1 MFDAKTLDAWLMHI
15 EVLHS
20 KPIDLGLDRMKTM
33 VERMGLD
40 FSSRTV
46 ITVGGTNG
54 KGSTCAMLESIYRA
68 AGYTTGMHTSPHLIR
83 LNERCVV
90 NGREVD
96 DERLMDAFRAVE
108 KARGDMT
115 LSYFEYTALAILRIF
130 REDELDVVI
139 LEIGLGGRLD
149 AINTIDSNAA
159 VISTIGI
166 DHVAFLG
173 NTREAIGLEKAHIYR
188 PGCPAVCADAD
199 VPATVRNHVE
209 QIGAKRL
216 FAGEDWTV
224 TVKENGTFTFA
235 QGATL
240 FEDLPEPALAGVN
253 QYRNAGGVL
262 SVIASLM
269 DRVPVTLDDI
279 RTGLRQ
285 VRLTARFEL
294 ITTDPVPTV
303 IDVGH
308 NPQAAEV
315 LLTNVVRSRRPGEH
329 TIAVCGMLADKD
341 MAGVTHILADAFDE
355 WHVASLTGPR
365 AATAAQLHEAM
376 LTAGVEPGRIHE
388 HADVAQALA
397 AARES
402 AVKIAGGAESGAE
415 QAVRIVVFGSFVT
428 VTAAP
433 AGDEEPTGK
442 KRLRMPAFGFMKRKA
457 APLSDEVED
466 DVPDEEILVQRQRTR
481 YRLVGAAALMLG
493 VIVVSPL
500 LLDREQ
506 DVKPP
511 VSTEIPAV
519 PETARTTLNALPG
532 SSGDVDVTANGAAA
546 EQSTSRANLANE
558 ARQPVKTEPAPKA
571 EAAKPAPAPAA
582 RPEPKK
588 AEEKPA
594 KKSSATDGKGFYVQV
609 LATSSE
615 RNAEKLVRE
624 LSAKGYPAYKVSVSQ
639 KAGTLWRVRVGNY
652 ATRDEARGVQGTL
665 VLDGHTG
672 QLIVGNNP

>member
-1 MFDAKTLDAWLMHI
+1 MQFSNPFKK
-15 EVLHS
+15 E
-20 KPIDLGLDRMKTM
+20 KPA
-33 VERMGLD
+33 E
-40 FSSRTV
+40 
-46 ITVGGTNG
+46 
-54 KGSTCAMLESIYRA
+54 
-68 AGYTTGMHTSPHLIR
+68 
-83 LNERCVV
+83 
-90 NGREVD
+90 
-96 DERLMDAFRAVE
+96 
-108 KARGDMT
+108 
-115 LSYFEYTALAILRIF
+115 
-130 REDELDVVI
+130 
-139 LEIGLGGRLD
+139 
-149 AINTIDSNAA
+149 
-159 VISTIGI
+159 
-166 DHVAFLG
+166 
-173 NTREAIGLEKAHIYR
+173 
-188 PGCPAVCADAD
+188 
-199 VPATVRNHVE
+199 
-209 QIGAKRL
+209 
-216 FAGEDWTV
+216 
-224 TVKENGTFTFA
+224 
-235 QGATL
+235 
-240 FEDLPEPALAGVN
+240 
-253 QYRNAGGVL
+253 
-262 SVIASLM
+262 
-269 DRVPVTLDDI
+269 
-279 RTGLRQ
+279 
-285 VRLTARFEL
+285 
-294 ITTDPVPTV
+294 
-303 IDVGH
+303 
-308 NPQAAEV
+308 QAAEAPRIEPQLGGEGGEPSPWDV
-315 LLTNVVRSRRPGEH
+315 REDPPAFNVVGEEKPLVEPERAAEPVPESVQ
-329 TIAVCGMLADKD
+329 TPVYSPAAPAASADPVAPAPESAPRGSLFVEPKAPQPAAKIEPRLA
-341 MAGVTHILADAFDE
+341 
-355 WHVASLTGPR
+355 PR
-365 AATAAQLHEAM
+365 AA
-376 LTAGVEPGRIHE
+376 
-388 HADVAQALA
+388 D
-397 AARES
+397 
-402 AVKIAGGAESGAE
+402 
-415 QAVRIVVFGSFVT
+415 
-428 VTAAP
+428 AAP
-433 AGDEEPTGK
+433 ETRLVIGEIGSAPSPEAPRRPAPEPE
-442 KRLRMPAFGFMKRKA
+442 AA

-481 YRLVGAAALMLG
+481 YRLMGAAALMLG

>member
-1 MFDAKTLDAWLMHI
+1 MQFPNPFKK
-15 EVLHS
+15 E
-20 KPIDLGLDRMKTM
+20 KPA
-33 VERMGLD
+33 E
-40 FSSRTV
+40 
-46 ITVGGTNG
+46 
-54 KGSTCAMLESIYRA
+54 
-68 AGYTTGMHTSPHLIR
+68 
-83 LNERCVV
+83 
-90 NGREVD
+90 
-96 DERLMDAFRAVE
+96 
-108 KARGDMT
+108 
-115 LSYFEYTALAILRIF
+115 
-130 REDELDVVI
+130 
-139 LEIGLGGRLD
+139 
-149 AINTIDSNAA
+149 
-159 VISTIGI
+159 
-166 DHVAFLG
+166 
-173 NTREAIGLEKAHIYR
+173 
-188 PGCPAVCADAD
+188 
-199 VPATVRNHVE
+199 
-209 QIGAKRL
+209 
-216 FAGEDWTV
+216 
-224 TVKENGTFTFA
+224 
-235 QGATL
+235 
-240 FEDLPEPALAGVN
+240 
-253 QYRNAGGVL
+253 
-262 SVIASLM
+262 
-269 DRVPVTLDDI
+269 
-279 RTGLRQ
+279 
-285 VRLTARFEL
+285 
-294 ITTDPVPTV
+294 
-303 IDVGH
+303 
-308 NPQAAEV
+308 QAAEAPRIEPQLGGEGGEPSPWDV
-315 LLTNVVRSRRPGEH
+315 REDPPAFNVVGEEKPLVEPERAAEPVPESVQ
-329 TIAVCGMLADKD
+329 TPVYSPAAPAASADPVAPAPESAPRGSLFVEPKAPQPAAKIEPRLA
-341 MAGVTHILADAFDE
+341 
-355 WHVASLTGPR
+355 PR
-365 AATAAQLHEAM
+365 AADAAPETRLVIGEIGSAPSPEAPRRP
-376 LTAGVEPGRIHE
+376 APEPE
-388 HADVAQALA
+388 A
-397 AARES
+397 
-402 AVKIAGGAESGAE
+402 
-415 QAVRIVVFGSFVT
+415 
-428 VTAAP
+428 AAP

-466 DVPDEEILVQRQRTR
+466 DLPDEEILVQRQRTR

>member
-1 MFDAKTLDAWLMHI
+1 MQFPNPFKK
-15 EVLHS
+15 E
-20 KPIDLGLDRMKTM
+20 KPA
-33 VERMGLD
+33 E
-40 FSSRTV
+40 
-46 ITVGGTNG
+46 
-54 KGSTCAMLESIYRA
+54 
-68 AGYTTGMHTSPHLIR
+68 
-83 LNERCVV
+83 
-90 NGREVD
+90 
-96 DERLMDAFRAVE
+96 
-108 KARGDMT
+108 
-115 LSYFEYTALAILRIF
+115 
-130 REDELDVVI
+130 
-139 LEIGLGGRLD
+139 
-149 AINTIDSNAA
+149 
-159 VISTIGI
+159 
-166 DHVAFLG
+166 
-173 NTREAIGLEKAHIYR
+173 
-188 PGCPAVCADAD
+188 
-199 VPATVRNHVE
+199 
-209 QIGAKRL
+209 
-216 FAGEDWTV
+216 
-224 TVKENGTFTFA
+224 
-235 QGATL
+235 
-240 FEDLPEPALAGVN
+240 
-253 QYRNAGGVL
+253 
-262 SVIASLM
+262 
-269 DRVPVTLDDI
+269 
-279 RTGLRQ
+279 
-285 VRLTARFEL
+285 
-294 ITTDPVPTV
+294 
-303 IDVGH
+303 
-308 NPQAAEV
+308 QAAEAPRIEPQLGGDGGEPSPWDV
-315 LLTNVVRSRRPGEH
+315 REDPPAFNVVGEEKPLVEPERAAEPVPESVQ
-329 TIAVCGMLADKD
+329 TPVYSPAAPAASADPVAPAPESAPRGSLFVEPKAPQPAAKIEPRLA
-341 MAGVTHILADAFDE
+341 
-355 WHVASLTGPR
+355 PR
-365 AATAAQLHEAM
+365 AADAAPETRLVIGEIGSAPSPEAPRRP
-376 LTAGVEPGRIHE
+376 APEPE
-388 HADVAQALA
+388 A
-397 AARES
+397 
-402 AVKIAGGAESGAE
+402 
-415 QAVRIVVFGSFVT
+415 
-428 VTAAP
+428 AAP

-571 EAAKPAPAPAA
+571 EAAKSAPAPAA

>member
-1 MFDAKTLDAWLMHI
+1 MQFPNPFKK
-15 EVLHS
+15 E
-20 KPIDLGLDRMKTM
+20 KPA
-33 VERMGLD
+33 E
-40 FSSRTV
+40 
-46 ITVGGTNG
+46 
-54 KGSTCAMLESIYRA
+54 
-68 AGYTTGMHTSPHLIR
+68 
-83 LNERCVV
+83 
-90 NGREVD
+90 
-96 DERLMDAFRAVE
+96 
-108 KARGDMT
+108 
-115 LSYFEYTALAILRIF
+115 
-130 REDELDVVI
+130 
-139 LEIGLGGRLD
+139 
-149 AINTIDSNAA
+149 
-159 VISTIGI
+159 
-166 DHVAFLG
+166 
-173 NTREAIGLEKAHIYR
+173 
-188 PGCPAVCADAD
+188 
-199 VPATVRNHVE
+199 
-209 QIGAKRL
+209 
-216 FAGEDWTV
+216 
-224 TVKENGTFTFA
+224 
-235 QGATL
+235 
-240 FEDLPEPALAGVN
+240 
-253 QYRNAGGVL
+253 
-262 SVIASLM
+262 
-269 DRVPVTLDDI
+269 
-279 RTGLRQ
+279 
-285 VRLTARFEL
+285 
-294 ITTDPVPTV
+294 
-303 IDVGH
+303 
-308 NPQAAEV
+308 QAAEAPRIEPQLGGEGGEPSPWDV
-315 LLTNVVRSRRPGEH
+315 REDPPAFNVVGEEKPLVEPERAAEPVPESVQ
-329 TIAVCGMLADKD
+329 TPVYSPAAPAASADPVAPAPESAPRGSLFVEPKAPQPAAKIEPRLA
-341 MAGVTHILADAFDE
+341 
-355 WHVASLTGPR
+355 PR
-365 AATAAQLHEAM
+365 AADAAPETRLVIGEIGSAPSPEAPRRP
-376 LTAGVEPGRIHE
+376 APEPE
-388 HADVAQALA
+388 A
-397 AARES
+397 AAPS
-402 AVKIAGGAESGAE
+402 
-415 QAVRIVVFGSFVT
+415 
-428 VTAAP
+428 
-433 AGDEEPTGK
+433 GDEEPTGK

>member
-1 MFDAKTLDAWLMHI
+1 MQFPNPFKK
-15 EVLHS
+15 E
-20 KPIDLGLDRMKTM
+20 KPA
-33 VERMGLD
+33 E
-40 FSSRTV
+40 
-46 ITVGGTNG
+46 
-54 KGSTCAMLESIYRA
+54 
-68 AGYTTGMHTSPHLIR
+68 
-83 LNERCVV
+83 
-90 NGREVD
+90 
-96 DERLMDAFRAVE
+96 
-108 KARGDMT
+108 
-115 LSYFEYTALAILRIF
+115 
-130 REDELDVVI
+130 
-139 LEIGLGGRLD
+139 
-149 AINTIDSNAA
+149 
-159 VISTIGI
+159 
-166 DHVAFLG
+166 
-173 NTREAIGLEKAHIYR
+173 
-188 PGCPAVCADAD
+188 
-199 VPATVRNHVE
+199 
-209 QIGAKRL
+209 
-216 FAGEDWTV
+216 
-224 TVKENGTFTFA
+224 
-235 QGATL
+235 
-240 FEDLPEPALAGVN
+240 
-253 QYRNAGGVL
+253 
-262 SVIASLM
+262 
-269 DRVPVTLDDI
+269 
-279 RTGLRQ
+279 
-285 VRLTARFEL
+285 
-294 ITTDPVPTV
+294 
-303 IDVGH
+303 
-308 NPQAAEV
+308 QAAEAPRIEPQLGGEGGEPSPWDV
-315 LLTNVVRSRRPGEH
+315 REDPPAFNVVGEEKPLVEPERAAEPVPESVQ
-329 TIAVCGMLADKD
+329 TPVYSPAAPAASADPVAPAPESAPRGSLFVEPKAPQPAAKIEPRLA
-341 MAGVTHILADAFDE
+341 
-355 WHVASLTGPR
+355 PR
-365 AATAAQLHEAM
+365 AADAAPETRLVIGEIGSAPSPEAPRRP
-376 LTAGVEPGRIHE
+376 APEPE
-388 HADVAQALA
+388 A
-397 AARES
+397 
-402 AVKIAGGAESGAE
+402 
-415 QAVRIVVFGSFVT
+415 
-428 VTAAP
+428 AAP

-442 KRLRMPAFGFMKRKA
+442 TRLRMPAFGFMKRKA

-571 EAAKPAPAPAA
+571 EAAQPAPAPAA

-594 KKSSATDGKGFYVQV
+594 KKSFATDGKGFYVQV

>member
-1 MFDAKTLDAWLMHI
+1 MQFPNPFKK
-15 EVLHS
+15 E
-20 KPIDLGLDRMKTM
+20 KPA
-33 VERMGLD
+33 E
-40 FSSRTV
+40 
-46 ITVGGTNG
+46 
-54 KGSTCAMLESIYRA
+54 
-68 AGYTTGMHTSPHLIR
+68 
-83 LNERCVV
+83 
-90 NGREVD
+90 
-96 DERLMDAFRAVE
+96 
-108 KARGDMT
+108 
-115 LSYFEYTALAILRIF
+115 
-130 REDELDVVI
+130 
-139 LEIGLGGRLD
+139 
-149 AINTIDSNAA
+149 
-159 VISTIGI
+159 
-166 DHVAFLG
+166 
-173 NTREAIGLEKAHIYR
+173 
-188 PGCPAVCADAD
+188 
-199 VPATVRNHVE
+199 
-209 QIGAKRL
+209 
-216 FAGEDWTV
+216 
-224 TVKENGTFTFA
+224 
-235 QGATL
+235 
-240 FEDLPEPALAGVN
+240 
-253 QYRNAGGVL
+253 
-262 SVIASLM
+262 
-269 DRVPVTLDDI
+269 
-279 RTGLRQ
+279 
-285 VRLTARFEL
+285 
-294 ITTDPVPTV
+294 
-303 IDVGH
+303 
-308 NPQAAEV
+308 QAAEAPRIEPQLGGEGGEPSPWDV
-315 LLTNVVRSRRPGEH
+315 REDPPAFNVVGEEKPLVEPERAAEPVPESVQ
-329 TIAVCGMLADKD
+329 TPVYSPAAPAASADPVAPAPESAPRGSLFVEPKAPQPAAKIEPRLA
-341 MAGVTHILADAFDE
+341 
-355 WHVASLTGPR
+355 PR
-365 AATAAQLHEAM
+365 AADAAPETRLVIGEIGSAPSPEAPRRP
-376 LTAGVEPGRIHE
+376 APEPE
-388 HADVAQALA
+388 A
-397 AARES
+397 
-402 AVKIAGGAESGAE
+402 
-415 QAVRIVVFGSFVT
+415 
-428 VTAAP
+428 AAP

-571 EAAKPAPAPAA
+571 EAAKPAPAPAV

>member
-1 MFDAKTLDAWLMHI
+1 MQFPNPFKK
-15 EVLHS
+15 E
-20 KPIDLGLDRMKTM
+20 KPA
-33 VERMGLD
+33 E
-40 FSSRTV
+40 
-46 ITVGGTNG
+46 
-54 KGSTCAMLESIYRA
+54 
-68 AGYTTGMHTSPHLIR
+68 
-83 LNERCVV
+83 
-90 NGREVD
+90 
-96 DERLMDAFRAVE
+96 
-108 KARGDMT
+108 
-115 LSYFEYTALAILRIF
+115 
-130 REDELDVVI
+130 
-139 LEIGLGGRLD
+139 
-149 AINTIDSNAA
+149 
-159 VISTIGI
+159 
-166 DHVAFLG
+166 
-173 NTREAIGLEKAHIYR
+173 
-188 PGCPAVCADAD
+188 
-199 VPATVRNHVE
+199 
-209 QIGAKRL
+209 
-216 FAGEDWTV
+216 
-224 TVKENGTFTFA
+224 
-235 QGATL
+235 
-240 FEDLPEPALAGVN
+240 
-253 QYRNAGGVL
+253 
-262 SVIASLM
+262 
-269 DRVPVTLDDI
+269 
-279 RTGLRQ
+279 
-285 VRLTARFEL
+285 
-294 ITTDPVPTV
+294 
-303 IDVGH
+303 
-308 NPQAAEV
+308 QAAEAPRIEPQLGGEGGEPSPWDV
-315 LLTNVVRSRRPGEH
+315 REDPPAFNVVGEEKPLVEPERVAEPVPESVQ
-329 TIAVCGMLADKD
+329 TPVYSPAAPAASADPVAPAPESAPRGSLFVEPKAPQPAAKIEPRLA
-341 MAGVTHILADAFDE
+341 
-355 WHVASLTGPR
+355 PR
-365 AATAAQLHEAM
+365 AADAAPETRLVIGEIGSAPSPEAPRRP
-376 LTAGVEPGRIHE
+376 APEPE
-388 HADVAQALA
+388 A
-397 AARES
+397 
-402 AVKIAGGAESGAE
+402 
-415 QAVRIVVFGSFVT
+415 
-428 VTAAP
+428 AAP

-532 SSGDVDVTANGAAA
+532 SSGDVDVTDNGAAA

-582 RPEPKK
+582 RLEPKK

-594 KKSSATDGKGFYVQV
+594 KKSFATDGKGFYVQV

>member
-1 MFDAKTLDAWLMHI
+1 MQFPNPFKK
-15 EVLHS
+15 E
-20 KPIDLGLDRMKTM
+20 KPA
-33 VERMGLD
+33 E
-40 FSSRTV
+40 
-46 ITVGGTNG
+46 
-54 KGSTCAMLESIYRA
+54 
-68 AGYTTGMHTSPHLIR
+68 
-83 LNERCVV
+83 
-90 NGREVD
+90 
-96 DERLMDAFRAVE
+96 
-108 KARGDMT
+108 
-115 LSYFEYTALAILRIF
+115 
-130 REDELDVVI
+130 
-139 LEIGLGGRLD
+139 
-149 AINTIDSNAA
+149 
-159 VISTIGI
+159 
-166 DHVAFLG
+166 
-173 NTREAIGLEKAHIYR
+173 
-188 PGCPAVCADAD
+188 
-199 VPATVRNHVE
+199 
-209 QIGAKRL
+209 
-216 FAGEDWTV
+216 
-224 TVKENGTFTFA
+224 
-235 QGATL
+235 
-240 FEDLPEPALAGVN
+240 
-253 QYRNAGGVL
+253 
-262 SVIASLM
+262 
-269 DRVPVTLDDI
+269 
-279 RTGLRQ
+279 
-285 VRLTARFEL
+285 
-294 ITTDPVPTV
+294 
-303 IDVGH
+303 
-308 NPQAAEV
+308 QAAEAPRIEPQLGGEGGEPSPWDV
-315 LLTNVVRSRRPGEH
+315 REDPPAFNVVGEEKPLVEPECAAEPIPESVQ
-329 TIAVCGMLADKD
+329 TPVYSPAAPAASADPVAPAPESAPRGSLFVEPKAPQPAAKIEPRLA
-341 MAGVTHILADAFDE
+341 
-355 WHVASLTGPR
+355 PR
-365 AATAAQLHEAM
+365 AADAAPETRLVIGEIGSAPSPEAPRRP
-376 LTAGVEPGRIHE
+376 APEPE
-388 HADVAQALA
+388 A
-397 AARES
+397 
-402 AVKIAGGAESGAE
+402 
-415 QAVRIVVFGSFVT
+415 
-428 VTAAP
+428 AAP

>member
-1 MFDAKTLDAWLMHI
+1 MQFPNPFKK
-15 EVLHS
+15 E
-20 KPIDLGLDRMKTM
+20 KPA
-33 VERMGLD
+33 E
-40 FSSRTV
+40 
-46 ITVGGTNG
+46 
-54 KGSTCAMLESIYRA
+54 
-68 AGYTTGMHTSPHLIR
+68 
-83 LNERCVV
+83 
-90 NGREVD
+90 
-96 DERLMDAFRAVE
+96 
-108 KARGDMT
+108 
-115 LSYFEYTALAILRIF
+115 
-130 REDELDVVI
+130 
-139 LEIGLGGRLD
+139 
-149 AINTIDSNAA
+149 
-159 VISTIGI
+159 
-166 DHVAFLG
+166 
-173 NTREAIGLEKAHIYR
+173 
-188 PGCPAVCADAD
+188 
-199 VPATVRNHVE
+199 
-209 QIGAKRL
+209 
-216 FAGEDWTV
+216 
-224 TVKENGTFTFA
+224 
-235 QGATL
+235 
-240 FEDLPEPALAGVN
+240 
-253 QYRNAGGVL
+253 
-262 SVIASLM
+262 
-269 DRVPVTLDDI
+269 
-279 RTGLRQ
+279 
-285 VRLTARFEL
+285 
-294 ITTDPVPTV
+294 
-303 IDVGH
+303 
-308 NPQAAEV
+308 QAAEAPRIEPQLGGEGGEPSPWDV
-315 LLTNVVRSRRPGEH
+315 REDPPAFNVVGEEKPLVEPERAAEPVPESVQ
-329 TIAVCGMLADKD
+329 TPVYSPAAPAASADPVAPAPESAPRGSLFVEPKVPQPAAKIEPRLA
-341 MAGVTHILADAFDE
+341 
-355 WHVASLTGPR
+355 PR
-365 AATAAQLHEAM
+365 AADAAPETRLVIGEIGSAPSPEAPRRP
-376 LTAGVEPGRIHE
+376 APEPE
-388 HADVAQALA
+388 A
-397 AARES
+397 
-402 AVKIAGGAESGAE
+402 
-415 QAVRIVVFGSFVT
+415 
-428 VTAAP
+428 AAP
-433 AGDEEPTGK
+433 AEDEEPTGK

-558 ARQPVKTEPAPKA
+558 ARQPVKTETEPAPKA

-582 RPEPKK
+582 RSEPKK

>member
-1 MFDAKTLDAWLMHI
+1 MQFPNPFKKD
-15 EVLHS
+15 
-20 KPIDLGLDRMKTM
+20 KPS
-33 VERMGLD
+33 E
-40 FSSRTV
+40 
-46 ITVGGTNG
+46 
-54 KGSTCAMLESIYRA
+54 
-68 AGYTTGMHTSPHLIR
+68 
-83 LNERCVV
+83 
-90 NGREVD
+90 
-96 DERLMDAFRAVE
+96 
-108 KARGDMT
+108 
-115 LSYFEYTALAILRIF
+115 
-130 REDELDVVI
+130 
-139 LEIGLGGRLD
+139 
-149 AINTIDSNAA
+149 
-159 VISTIGI
+159 
-166 DHVAFLG
+166 
-173 NTREAIGLEKAHIYR
+173 
-188 PGCPAVCADAD
+188 
-199 VPATVRNHVE
+199 
-209 QIGAKRL
+209 
-216 FAGEDWTV
+216 
-224 TVKENGTFTFA
+224 
-235 QGATL
+235 
-240 FEDLPEPALAGVN
+240 
-253 QYRNAGGVL
+253 
-262 SVIASLM
+262 
-269 DRVPVTLDDI
+269 
-279 RTGLRQ
+279 
-285 VRLTARFEL
+285 
-294 ITTDPVPTV
+294 
-303 IDVGH
+303 
-308 NPQAAEV
+308 QAAEAPRIEPQLGGEGGEHSPWDV
-315 LLTNVVRSRRPGEH
+315 REDTPAFNVVGEEKPLVEPERAAEPVPESVQ
-329 TIAVCGMLADKD
+329 TPVYSPAASADPVAPAPESAPRGSLFVEPKAPQPAAKIEPRLA
-341 MAGVTHILADAFDE
+341 
-355 WHVASLTGPR
+355 PR
-365 AATAAQLHEAM
+365 AADAAPETRLVIGEIGSAPSPEAPRRP
-376 LTAGVEPGRIHE
+376 APEPE
-388 HADVAQALA
+388 A
-397 AARES
+397 
-402 AVKIAGGAESGAE
+402 
-415 QAVRIVVFGSFVT
+415 
-428 VTAAP
+428 AAP

-571 EAAKPAPAPAA
+571 EAAKSAPAPAA

>member
-1 MFDAKTLDAWLMHI
+1 MQFPNPFKK
-15 EVLHS
+15 E
-20 KPIDLGLDRMKTM
+20 KPA
-33 VERMGLD
+33 E
-40 FSSRTV
+40 
-46 ITVGGTNG
+46 
-54 KGSTCAMLESIYRA
+54 
-68 AGYTTGMHTSPHLIR
+68 
-83 LNERCVV
+83 
-90 NGREVD
+90 
-96 DERLMDAFRAVE
+96 
-108 KARGDMT
+108 
-115 LSYFEYTALAILRIF
+115 
-130 REDELDVVI
+130 
-139 LEIGLGGRLD
+139 
-149 AINTIDSNAA
+149 
-159 VISTIGI
+159 
-166 DHVAFLG
+166 
-173 NTREAIGLEKAHIYR
+173 
-188 PGCPAVCADAD
+188 
-199 VPATVRNHVE
+199 
-209 QIGAKRL
+209 
-216 FAGEDWTV
+216 
-224 TVKENGTFTFA
+224 
-235 QGATL
+235 
-240 FEDLPEPALAGVN
+240 
-253 QYRNAGGVL
+253 
-262 SVIASLM
+262 
-269 DRVPVTLDDI
+269 
-279 RTGLRQ
+279 
-285 VRLTARFEL
+285 
-294 ITTDPVPTV
+294 
-303 IDVGH
+303 
-308 NPQAAEV
+308 QAAEAPRIEPQLGGEGGEPSPWDV
-315 LLTNVVRSRRPGEH
+315 REDPPAFNVVGEEKPLVEPERAAEPVPESVQ
-329 TIAVCGMLADKD
+329 TPVYSPAAPAASADPVAPASESAPRGSLFVEPKAPQPAAKIEPRLA
-341 MAGVTHILADAFDE
+341 
-355 WHVASLTGPR
+355 PR
-365 AATAAQLHEAM
+365 AADAAPETRLVIGEIGSAPEAPRRP
-376 LTAGVEPGRIHE
+376 APEPE
-388 HADVAQALA
+388 A
-397 AARES
+397 
-402 AVKIAGGAESGAE
+402 
-415 QAVRIVVFGSFVT
+415 
-428 VTAAP
+428 AAP

-558 ARQPVKTEPAPKA
+558 ARQPVKTETEPAPKA

-582 RPEPKK
+582 RSEPKK

>member
-1 MFDAKTLDAWLMHI
+1 MQFPNPFKK
-15 EVLHS
+15 E
-20 KPIDLGLDRMKTM
+20 KPA
-33 VERMGLD
+33 E
-40 FSSRTV
+40 
-46 ITVGGTNG
+46 
-54 KGSTCAMLESIYRA
+54 
-68 AGYTTGMHTSPHLIR
+68 
-83 LNERCVV
+83 
-90 NGREVD
+90 
-96 DERLMDAFRAVE
+96 
-108 KARGDMT
+108 
-115 LSYFEYTALAILRIF
+115 
-130 REDELDVVI
+130 
-139 LEIGLGGRLD
+139 
-149 AINTIDSNAA
+149 
-159 VISTIGI
+159 
-166 DHVAFLG
+166 
-173 NTREAIGLEKAHIYR
+173 
-188 PGCPAVCADAD
+188 
-199 VPATVRNHVE
+199 
-209 QIGAKRL
+209 
-216 FAGEDWTV
+216 
-224 TVKENGTFTFA
+224 
-235 QGATL
+235 
-240 FEDLPEPALAGVN
+240 
-253 QYRNAGGVL
+253 
-262 SVIASLM
+262 
-269 DRVPVTLDDI
+269 
-279 RTGLRQ
+279 
-285 VRLTARFEL
+285 
-294 ITTDPVPTV
+294 
-303 IDVGH
+303 
-308 NPQAAEV
+308 QAAEAPRIEPQLGGEGGEPSPWDV
-315 LLTNVVRSRRPGEH
+315 REDPPAFNVVGEEKPLVEPERAAEPVPESVQ
-329 TIAVCGMLADKD
+329 TPVYSPAAPAASADPVAPAPESAPRGSLFVEPKAPQPAAKIEPRLA
-341 MAGVTHILADAFDE
+341 
-355 WHVASLTGPR
+355 PR
-365 AATAAQLHEAM
+365 AADAAPETRLVIGEIGSAPPPEAPRRP
-376 LTAGVEPGRIHE
+376 APEPE
-388 HADVAQALA
+388 A
-397 AARES
+397 
-402 AVKIAGGAESGAE
+402 
-415 QAVRIVVFGSFVT
+415 
-428 VTAAP
+428 AAP

-466 DVPDEEILVQRQRTR
+466 DVPDEEIFVQRQRTR

>member
-1 MFDAKTLDAWLMHI
+1 MQFPNPFKK
-15 EVLHS
+15 E
-20 KPIDLGLDRMKTM
+20 KPA
-33 VERMGLD
+33 E
-40 FSSRTV
+40 
-46 ITVGGTNG
+46 
-54 KGSTCAMLESIYRA
+54 
-68 AGYTTGMHTSPHLIR
+68 
-83 LNERCVV
+83 
-90 NGREVD
+90 
-96 DERLMDAFRAVE
+96 
-108 KARGDMT
+108 
-115 LSYFEYTALAILRIF
+115 
-130 REDELDVVI
+130 
-139 LEIGLGGRLD
+139 
-149 AINTIDSNAA
+149 
-159 VISTIGI
+159 
-166 DHVAFLG
+166 
-173 NTREAIGLEKAHIYR
+173 
-188 PGCPAVCADAD
+188 
-199 VPATVRNHVE
+199 
-209 QIGAKRL
+209 
-216 FAGEDWTV
+216 
-224 TVKENGTFTFA
+224 
-235 QGATL
+235 
-240 FEDLPEPALAGVN
+240 
-253 QYRNAGGVL
+253 
-262 SVIASLM
+262 
-269 DRVPVTLDDI
+269 
-279 RTGLRQ
+279 
-285 VRLTARFEL
+285 
-294 ITTDPVPTV
+294 
-303 IDVGH
+303 
-308 NPQAAEV
+308 QAAEAPRIEPQLGGEGGEPSPWDV
-315 LLTNVVRSRRPGEH
+315 REDPPAFNVVGEEKPLVEPERAAEPVPESVQ
-329 TIAVCGMLADKD
+329 TPVYSPAAPAASADPVAPAPESAPRGSLFVEPKAPQPAAKIEPRLA
-341 MAGVTHILADAFDE
+341 
-355 WHVASLTGPR
+355 PR
-365 AATAAQLHEAM
+365 AADAAPETRLVIGEIGSAPSPEAPRRP
-376 LTAGVEPGRIHE
+376 APEPE
-388 HADVAQALA
+388 A
-397 AARES
+397 
-402 AVKIAGGAESGAE
+402 
-415 QAVRIVVFGSFVT
+415 
-428 VTAAP
+428 AAP

-588 AEEKPA
+588 VEEKPA
-594 KKSSATDGKGFYVQV
+594 KKSFATDGKGFYVQV

>member
-1 MFDAKTLDAWLMHI
+1 MQFPNPFKK
-15 EVLHS
+15 E
-20 KPIDLGLDRMKTM
+20 KPA
-33 VERMGLD
+33 E
-40 FSSRTV
+40 
-46 ITVGGTNG
+46 
-54 KGSTCAMLESIYRA
+54 
-68 AGYTTGMHTSPHLIR
+68 
-83 LNERCVV
+83 
-90 NGREVD
+90 
-96 DERLMDAFRAVE
+96 
-108 KARGDMT
+108 
-115 LSYFEYTALAILRIF
+115 
-130 REDELDVVI
+130 
-139 LEIGLGGRLD
+139 
-149 AINTIDSNAA
+149 
-159 VISTIGI
+159 
-166 DHVAFLG
+166 
-173 NTREAIGLEKAHIYR
+173 
-188 PGCPAVCADAD
+188 
-199 VPATVRNHVE
+199 
-209 QIGAKRL
+209 
-216 FAGEDWTV
+216 
-224 TVKENGTFTFA
+224 
-235 QGATL
+235 
-240 FEDLPEPALAGVN
+240 
-253 QYRNAGGVL
+253 
-262 SVIASLM
+262 
-269 DRVPVTLDDI
+269 
-279 RTGLRQ
+279 
-285 VRLTARFEL
+285 
-294 ITTDPVPTV
+294 
-303 IDVGH
+303 
-308 NPQAAEV
+308 QAAEAPRIEPQLGGEGGEPSPWDV
-315 LLTNVVRSRRPGEH
+315 REDPPAFNVVGEEKPLVEPERAAEPVPESVQ
-329 TIAVCGMLADKD
+329 TPVYSPAAPAASADPVAPAPESAPRGSLFVEPKAPQPAAKIEPRLA
-341 MAGVTHILADAFDE
+341 
-355 WHVASLTGPR
+355 PR
-365 AATAAQLHEAM
+365 AADAAPETRLVIGEIGSAPSPEAPRRP
-376 LTAGVEPGRIHE
+376 APEPE
-388 HADVAQALA
+388 A
-397 AARES
+397 
-402 AVKIAGGAESGAE
+402 
-415 QAVRIVVFGSFVT
+415 
-428 VTAAP
+428 AAP

-532 SSGDVDVTANGAAA
+532 SLGDVDVTANGAAA

>member
-1 MFDAKTLDAWLMHI
+1 MQFPNPFKK
-15 EVLHS
+15 E
-20 KPIDLGLDRMKTM
+20 KPA
-33 VERMGLD
+33 E
-40 FSSRTV
+40 
-46 ITVGGTNG
+46 
-54 KGSTCAMLESIYRA
+54 
-68 AGYTTGMHTSPHLIR
+68 
-83 LNERCVV
+83 
-90 NGREVD
+90 
-96 DERLMDAFRAVE
+96 
-108 KARGDMT
+108 
-115 LSYFEYTALAILRIF
+115 
-130 REDELDVVI
+130 
-139 LEIGLGGRLD
+139 
-149 AINTIDSNAA
+149 
-159 VISTIGI
+159 
-166 DHVAFLG
+166 
-173 NTREAIGLEKAHIYR
+173 
-188 PGCPAVCADAD
+188 
-199 VPATVRNHVE
+199 
-209 QIGAKRL
+209 
-216 FAGEDWTV
+216 
-224 TVKENGTFTFA
+224 
-235 QGATL
+235 
-240 FEDLPEPALAGVN
+240 
-253 QYRNAGGVL
+253 
-262 SVIASLM
+262 
-269 DRVPVTLDDI
+269 
-279 RTGLRQ
+279 
-285 VRLTARFEL
+285 
-294 ITTDPVPTV
+294 
-303 IDVGH
+303 
-308 NPQAAEV
+308 QAAEAPRIEPQLGGEGGEPSPWDV
-315 LLTNVVRSRRPGEH
+315 REDPPAFNVVGEEKPLVEPERAAEPVPESVQ
-329 TIAVCGMLADKD
+329 TPVYSPAAPAASADPVAPAPESAPRGSLFVEPKAPQPAAKIEPRLA
-341 MAGVTHILADAFDE
+341 
-355 WHVASLTGPR
+355 PR
-365 AATAAQLHEAM
+365 AADAAPETRLVIGEIGSAPSPEAPRRP
-376 LTAGVEPGRIHE
+376 ASEPE
-388 HADVAQALA
+388 A
-397 AARES
+397 
-402 AVKIAGGAESGAE
+402 
-415 QAVRIVVFGSFVT
+415 
-428 VTAAP
+428 AAP

-558 ARQPVKTEPAPKA
+558 ARQPVKTETEPAPKA
-571 EAAKPAPAPAA
+571 DAAKPAPAPAA

>member
-1 MFDAKTLDAWLMHI
+1 MQFPNPFKK
-15 EVLHS
+15 E
-20 KPIDLGLDRMKTM
+20 KPA
-33 VERMGLD
+33 E
-40 FSSRTV
+40 
-46 ITVGGTNG
+46 
-54 KGSTCAMLESIYRA
+54 
-68 AGYTTGMHTSPHLIR
+68 
-83 LNERCVV
+83 
-90 NGREVD
+90 
-96 DERLMDAFRAVE
+96 
-108 KARGDMT
+108 
-115 LSYFEYTALAILRIF
+115 
-130 REDELDVVI
+130 
-139 LEIGLGGRLD
+139 
-149 AINTIDSNAA
+149 
-159 VISTIGI
+159 
-166 DHVAFLG
+166 
-173 NTREAIGLEKAHIYR
+173 
-188 PGCPAVCADAD
+188 
-199 VPATVRNHVE
+199 
-209 QIGAKRL
+209 
-216 FAGEDWTV
+216 
-224 TVKENGTFTFA
+224 
-235 QGATL
+235 
-240 FEDLPEPALAGVN
+240 
-253 QYRNAGGVL
+253 
-262 SVIASLM
+262 
-269 DRVPVTLDDI
+269 
-279 RTGLRQ
+279 
-285 VRLTARFEL
+285 
-294 ITTDPVPTV
+294 
-303 IDVGH
+303 
-308 NPQAAEV
+308 QAAEAPRIEPQLGGEGGEPSPWDV
-315 LLTNVVRSRRPGEH
+315 REDPPAFNVVGEEKPLVEPERAAEPVPESVQ
-329 TIAVCGMLADKD
+329 TPVYSPAAPAASADPVAPAPESAPRGSLFVESKAPQPAAKIEPRLA
-341 MAGVTHILADAFDE
+341 
-355 WHVASLTGPR
+355 PR
-365 AATAAQLHEAM
+365 AADAAPETRLVIGEIGSAPSPEAPRRP
-376 LTAGVEPGRIHE
+376 APEPE
-388 HADVAQALA
+388 A
-397 AARES
+397 
-402 AVKIAGGAESGAE
+402 
-415 QAVRIVVFGSFVT
+415 
-428 VTAAP
+428 AAP

-532 SSGDVDVTANGAAA
+532 SSGDVDVTDNGAAA

-594 KKSSATDGKGFYVQV
+594 KKSFATDGKGFYVQV

>member
-1 MFDAKTLDAWLMHI
+1 MQFPNPFKK
-15 EVLHS
+15 E
-20 KPIDLGLDRMKTM
+20 KPA
-33 VERMGLD
+33 E
-40 FSSRTV
+40 
-46 ITVGGTNG
+46 
-54 KGSTCAMLESIYRA
+54 
-68 AGYTTGMHTSPHLIR
+68 
-83 LNERCVV
+83 
-90 NGREVD
+90 
-96 DERLMDAFRAVE
+96 
-108 KARGDMT
+108 
-115 LSYFEYTALAILRIF
+115 
-130 REDELDVVI
+130 
-139 LEIGLGGRLD
+139 
-149 AINTIDSNAA
+149 
-159 VISTIGI
+159 
-166 DHVAFLG
+166 
-173 NTREAIGLEKAHIYR
+173 
-188 PGCPAVCADAD
+188 
-199 VPATVRNHVE
+199 
-209 QIGAKRL
+209 
-216 FAGEDWTV
+216 
-224 TVKENGTFTFA
+224 
-235 QGATL
+235 
-240 FEDLPEPALAGVN
+240 
-253 QYRNAGGVL
+253 
-262 SVIASLM
+262 
-269 DRVPVTLDDI
+269 
-279 RTGLRQ
+279 
-285 VRLTARFEL
+285 
-294 ITTDPVPTV
+294 
-303 IDVGH
+303 
-308 NPQAAEV
+308 QAAEAPRIEPQLGGEGGEPSPWDV
-315 LLTNVVRSRRPGEH
+315 REDPPAFNVVGEEKPLVEPERAAEPVPESVQ
-329 TIAVCGMLADKD
+329 TPVYSPAAPAASADPVAPAPESAPRGSLFVEPKAPQPAAKIEPRLA
-341 MAGVTHILADAFDE
+341 
-355 WHVASLTGPR
+355 PR
-365 AATAAQLHEAM
+365 AADAAPETRLVIGEIGSAPSPEAPRRP
-376 LTAGVEPGRIHE
+376 APEPE
-388 HADVAQALA
+388 A
-397 AARES
+397 
-402 AVKIAGGAESGAE
+402 
-415 QAVRIVVFGSFVT
+415 
-428 VTAAP
+428 AAP

-558 ARQPVKTEPAPKA
+558 ARLPVKTEPAPKA
-571 EAAKPAPAPAA
+571 EAANPAPAPAA

-594 KKSSATDGKGFYVQV
+594 KKSFATDGKGFYVQV

>member
-1 MFDAKTLDAWLMHI
+1 MQFPNPFKK
-15 EVLHS
+15 E
-20 KPIDLGLDRMKTM
+20 KPA
-33 VERMGLD
+33 E
-40 FSSRTV
+40 
-46 ITVGGTNG
+46 
-54 KGSTCAMLESIYRA
+54 
-68 AGYTTGMHTSPHLIR
+68 
-83 LNERCVV
+83 
-90 NGREVD
+90 
-96 DERLMDAFRAVE
+96 
-108 KARGDMT
+108 
-115 LSYFEYTALAILRIF
+115 
-130 REDELDVVI
+130 
-139 LEIGLGGRLD
+139 
-149 AINTIDSNAA
+149 
-159 VISTIGI
+159 
-166 DHVAFLG
+166 
-173 NTREAIGLEKAHIYR
+173 
-188 PGCPAVCADAD
+188 
-199 VPATVRNHVE
+199 
-209 QIGAKRL
+209 
-216 FAGEDWTV
+216 
-224 TVKENGTFTFA
+224 
-235 QGATL
+235 
-240 FEDLPEPALAGVN
+240 
-253 QYRNAGGVL
+253 
-262 SVIASLM
+262 
-269 DRVPVTLDDI
+269 
-279 RTGLRQ
+279 
-285 VRLTARFEL
+285 
-294 ITTDPVPTV
+294 
-303 IDVGH
+303 
-308 NPQAAEV
+308 QAAEALRIEPQLGGEGGEPSPWDV
-315 LLTNVVRSRRPGEH
+315 REDPPAFNVVGEEKPLVEPERAAEPVPESVQ
-329 TIAVCGMLADKD
+329 TPVYSPAAPAASADPVAPAPESAPRGSLFVEPKAPQPAAKIEPRLA
-341 MAGVTHILADAFDE
+341 
-355 WHVASLTGPR
+355 PR
-365 AATAAQLHEAM
+365 AADAAPETRLVIGEIGSAPSPEAPRRP
-376 LTAGVEPGRIHE
+376 APEPE
-388 HADVAQALA
+388 A
-397 AARES
+397 
-402 AVKIAGGAESGAE
+402 
-415 QAVRIVVFGSFVT
+415 
-428 VTAAP
+428 AAP

>member
-1 MFDAKTLDAWLMHI
+1 MQFPNPFKK
-15 EVLHS
+15 E
-20 KPIDLGLDRMKTM
+20 KPA
-33 VERMGLD
+33 E
-40 FSSRTV
+40 
-46 ITVGGTNG
+46 
-54 KGSTCAMLESIYRA
+54 
-68 AGYTTGMHTSPHLIR
+68 
-83 LNERCVV
+83 
-90 NGREVD
+90 
-96 DERLMDAFRAVE
+96 
-108 KARGDMT
+108 
-115 LSYFEYTALAILRIF
+115 
-130 REDELDVVI
+130 
-139 LEIGLGGRLD
+139 
-149 AINTIDSNAA
+149 
-159 VISTIGI
+159 
-166 DHVAFLG
+166 
-173 NTREAIGLEKAHIYR
+173 
-188 PGCPAVCADAD
+188 
-199 VPATVRNHVE
+199 
-209 QIGAKRL
+209 
-216 FAGEDWTV
+216 
-224 TVKENGTFTFA
+224 
-235 QGATL
+235 
-240 FEDLPEPALAGVN
+240 
-253 QYRNAGGVL
+253 
-262 SVIASLM
+262 
-269 DRVPVTLDDI
+269 
-279 RTGLRQ
+279 
-285 VRLTARFEL
+285 
-294 ITTDPVPTV
+294 
-303 IDVGH
+303 
-308 NPQAAEV
+308 QAAEAPRIEPQLGGEGGEPSPWDV
-315 LLTNVVRSRRPGEH
+315 REDPPAFNVVGEEKPLVEPERAAEPVPESVQ
-329 TIAVCGMLADKD
+329 TPVYSPAAPAASAAPVAPASESAPRGSLFVEPKAPQPAAKIEPRLA
-341 MAGVTHILADAFDE
+341 
-355 WHVASLTGPR
+355 PR
-365 AATAAQLHEAM
+365 AADAAPETRLVIGEIGSAPSPEAPRRP
-376 LTAGVEPGRIHE
+376 APEPE
-388 HADVAQALA
+388 A
-397 AARES
+397 
-402 AVKIAGGAESGAE
+402 
-415 QAVRIVVFGSFVT
+415 
-428 VTAAP
+428 AAP

>member
-1 MFDAKTLDAWLMHI
+1 MQFPNPFKK
-15 EVLHS
+15 E
-20 KPIDLGLDRMKTM
+20 KPA
-33 VERMGLD
+33 E
-40 FSSRTV
+40 
-46 ITVGGTNG
+46 
-54 KGSTCAMLESIYRA
+54 
-68 AGYTTGMHTSPHLIR
+68 
-83 LNERCVV
+83 
-90 NGREVD
+90 
-96 DERLMDAFRAVE
+96 
-108 KARGDMT
+108 
-115 LSYFEYTALAILRIF
+115 
-130 REDELDVVI
+130 
-139 LEIGLGGRLD
+139 
-149 AINTIDSNAA
+149 
-159 VISTIGI
+159 
-166 DHVAFLG
+166 
-173 NTREAIGLEKAHIYR
+173 
-188 PGCPAVCADAD
+188 
-199 VPATVRNHVE
+199 
-209 QIGAKRL
+209 
-216 FAGEDWTV
+216 
-224 TVKENGTFTFA
+224 
-235 QGATL
+235 
-240 FEDLPEPALAGVN
+240 
-253 QYRNAGGVL
+253 
-262 SVIASLM
+262 
-269 DRVPVTLDDI
+269 
-279 RTGLRQ
+279 
-285 VRLTARFEL
+285 
-294 ITTDPVPTV
+294 
-303 IDVGH
+303 
-308 NPQAAEV
+308 QAAEAPRIEPQLGGEGGEPSPRDV
-315 LLTNVVRSRRPGEH
+315 REDPPAFNVVGEEKPLVEPERAAEPVPESVQ
-329 TIAVCGMLADKD
+329 TPVYSPAAPAASADPVAPAPESAPRGSLFVEPKAPQPAAKIEPRLA
-341 MAGVTHILADAFDE
+341 
-355 WHVASLTGPR
+355 PR
-365 AATAAQLHEAM
+365 AADAAPETRLVIGEIGSAPSPEAPRRP
-376 LTAGVEPGRIHE
+376 APEPE
-388 HADVAQALA
+388 A
-397 AARES
+397 
-402 AVKIAGGAESGAE
+402 
-415 QAVRIVVFGSFVT
+415 
-428 VTAAP
+428 AAP

-624 LSAKGYPAYKVSVSQ
+624 LSAKGYPAYKVSMSQ

>member
-1 MFDAKTLDAWLMHI
+1 MQFPNPFKK
-15 EVLHS
+15 E
-20 KPIDLGLDRMKTM
+20 KPA
-33 VERMGLD
+33 E
-40 FSSRTV
+40 
-46 ITVGGTNG
+46 
-54 KGSTCAMLESIYRA
+54 
-68 AGYTTGMHTSPHLIR
+68 
-83 LNERCVV
+83 
-90 NGREVD
+90 
-96 DERLMDAFRAVE
+96 
-108 KARGDMT
+108 
-115 LSYFEYTALAILRIF
+115 
-130 REDELDVVI
+130 
-139 LEIGLGGRLD
+139 
-149 AINTIDSNAA
+149 
-159 VISTIGI
+159 
-166 DHVAFLG
+166 
-173 NTREAIGLEKAHIYR
+173 
-188 PGCPAVCADAD
+188 
-199 VPATVRNHVE
+199 
-209 QIGAKRL
+209 
-216 FAGEDWTV
+216 
-224 TVKENGTFTFA
+224 
-235 QGATL
+235 
-240 FEDLPEPALAGVN
+240 
-253 QYRNAGGVL
+253 
-262 SVIASLM
+262 
-269 DRVPVTLDDI
+269 
-279 RTGLRQ
+279 
-285 VRLTARFEL
+285 
-294 ITTDPVPTV
+294 
-303 IDVGH
+303 
-308 NPQAAEV
+308 QAAEAPRIEPQLGGEGGEPSPWDV
-315 LLTNVVRSRRPGEH
+315 REDPPAFNVVGEEKPLVEPERAAEPVPESVQ
-329 TIAVCGMLADKD
+329 TPVYSPAAPAASADPVAAAPESAPRGSLFVEPKAPQPAAKIEPRLA
-341 MAGVTHILADAFDE
+341 
-355 WHVASLTGPR
+355 PR
-365 AATAAQLHEAM
+365 AADAAPETRLVIGEIGSAPSPEAPRRP
-376 LTAGVEPGRIHE
+376 APEPE
-388 HADVAQALA
+388 A
-397 AARES
+397 
-402 AVKIAGGAESGAE
+402 
-415 QAVRIVVFGSFVT
+415 
-428 VTAAP
+428 AAP

>member
-1 MFDAKTLDAWLMHI
+1 MQFPNPFKK
-15 EVLHS
+15 E
-20 KPIDLGLDRMKTM
+20 KPA
-33 VERMGLD
+33 E
-40 FSSRTV
+40 
-46 ITVGGTNG
+46 
-54 KGSTCAMLESIYRA
+54 
-68 AGYTTGMHTSPHLIR
+68 
-83 LNERCVV
+83 
-90 NGREVD
+90 
-96 DERLMDAFRAVE
+96 
-108 KARGDMT
+108 
-115 LSYFEYTALAILRIF
+115 
-130 REDELDVVI
+130 
-139 LEIGLGGRLD
+139 
-149 AINTIDSNAA
+149 
-159 VISTIGI
+159 
-166 DHVAFLG
+166 
-173 NTREAIGLEKAHIYR
+173 
-188 PGCPAVCADAD
+188 
-199 VPATVRNHVE
+199 
-209 QIGAKRL
+209 
-216 FAGEDWTV
+216 
-224 TVKENGTFTFA
+224 
-235 QGATL
+235 
-240 FEDLPEPALAGVN
+240 
-253 QYRNAGGVL
+253 
-262 SVIASLM
+262 
-269 DRVPVTLDDI
+269 
-279 RTGLRQ
+279 
-285 VRLTARFEL
+285 
-294 ITTDPVPTV
+294 
-303 IDVGH
+303 
-308 NPQAAEV
+308 QAAEAPRIEPQLGGEGGEPSPWDV
-315 LLTNVVRSRRPGEH
+315 REDTPAFNVVGEEKPLVEPERAAEPVPESVQ
-329 TIAVCGMLADKD
+329 TPVYSPAAPAASADPVAPAPEFAPRGSLFVEPKAPQPAAKIEPRLA
-341 MAGVTHILADAFDE
+341 
-355 WHVASLTGPR
+355 PR
-365 AATAAQLHEAM
+365 AADAAPETRLVSGEIGSAPSPEAPRRP
-376 LTAGVEPGRIHE
+376 APEPE
-388 HADVAQALA
+388 A
-397 AARES
+397 
-402 AVKIAGGAESGAE
+402 
-415 QAVRIVVFGSFVT
+415 
-428 VTAAP
+428 AAP

-571 EAAKPAPAPAA
+571 EAAEPAPAPAA

-609 LATSSE
+609 LATSNE

>member
-1 MFDAKTLDAWLMHI
+1 MQFPNPFKK
-15 EVLHS
+15 E
-20 KPIDLGLDRMKTM
+20 KPA
-33 VERMGLD
+33 E
-40 FSSRTV
+40 
-46 ITVGGTNG
+46 
-54 KGSTCAMLESIYRA
+54 
-68 AGYTTGMHTSPHLIR
+68 
-83 LNERCVV
+83 
-90 NGREVD
+90 
-96 DERLMDAFRAVE
+96 
-108 KARGDMT
+108 
-115 LSYFEYTALAILRIF
+115 
-130 REDELDVVI
+130 
-139 LEIGLGGRLD
+139 
-149 AINTIDSNAA
+149 
-159 VISTIGI
+159 
-166 DHVAFLG
+166 
-173 NTREAIGLEKAHIYR
+173 
-188 PGCPAVCADAD
+188 
-199 VPATVRNHVE
+199 
-209 QIGAKRL
+209 
-216 FAGEDWTV
+216 
-224 TVKENGTFTFA
+224 
-235 QGATL
+235 
-240 FEDLPEPALAGVN
+240 
-253 QYRNAGGVL
+253 
-262 SVIASLM
+262 
-269 DRVPVTLDDI
+269 
-279 RTGLRQ
+279 
-285 VRLTARFEL
+285 
-294 ITTDPVPTV
+294 
-303 IDVGH
+303 
-308 NPQAAEV
+308 QAAEAPRIEPQLGGEGGEPSPWDV
-315 LLTNVVRSRRPGEH
+315 REDPPAFNVVGEEKPLVEPERAAEPVPESVQ
-329 TIAVCGMLADKD
+329 TPVYSPAAPAASADPVAPAPESAPRGSLFVEPKAPQPAAKIEPRLA
-341 MAGVTHILADAFDE
+341 
-355 WHVASLTGPR
+355 PR
-365 AATAAQLHEAM
+365 AADAAPETRLVIGEIGSAPSPEAPRRP
-376 LTAGVEPGRIHE
+376 APEPE
-388 HADVAQALA
+388 A
-397 AARES
+397 
-402 AVKIAGGAESGAE
+402 
-415 QAVRIVVFGSFVT
+415 
-428 VTAAP
+428 AAP

-511 VSTEIPAV
+511 VSTEILAV

>member
-1 MFDAKTLDAWLMHI
+1 MQFPNPFKK
-15 EVLHS
+15 E
-20 KPIDLGLDRMKTM
+20 KPA
-33 VERMGLD
+33 E
-40 FSSRTV
+40 
-46 ITVGGTNG
+46 
-54 KGSTCAMLESIYRA
+54 
-68 AGYTTGMHTSPHLIR
+68 
-83 LNERCVV
+83 
-90 NGREVD
+90 
-96 DERLMDAFRAVE
+96 
-108 KARGDMT
+108 
-115 LSYFEYTALAILRIF
+115 
-130 REDELDVVI
+130 
-139 LEIGLGGRLD
+139 
-149 AINTIDSNAA
+149 
-159 VISTIGI
+159 
-166 DHVAFLG
+166 
-173 NTREAIGLEKAHIYR
+173 
-188 PGCPAVCADAD
+188 
-199 VPATVRNHVE
+199 
-209 QIGAKRL
+209 
-216 FAGEDWTV
+216 
-224 TVKENGTFTFA
+224 
-235 QGATL
+235 
-240 FEDLPEPALAGVN
+240 
-253 QYRNAGGVL
+253 
-262 SVIASLM
+262 
-269 DRVPVTLDDI
+269 
-279 RTGLRQ
+279 
-285 VRLTARFEL
+285 
-294 ITTDPVPTV
+294 
-303 IDVGH
+303 
-308 NPQAAEV
+308 QAAEAPRIEPQLGGEGGEPSPWDV
-315 LLTNVVRSRRPGEH
+315 REDPPAFNVVGEEKPLVEPERAAEPVPESVQ
-329 TIAVCGMLADKD
+329 TPVYSPAAPAASADPVAPAPESAPRGSLFVEPKAPQPAAKIEPRLA
-341 MAGVTHILADAFDE
+341 
-355 WHVASLTGPR
+355 PR
-365 AATAAQLHEAM
+365 AADAAPETRLVIGEIGSAPSPEAPRRP
-376 LTAGVEPGRIHE
+376 APEPE
-388 HADVAQALA
+388 A
-397 AARES
+397 
-402 AVKIAGGAESGAE
+402 
-415 QAVRIVVFGSFVT
+415 
-428 VTAAP
+428 AAP

-466 DVPDEEILVQRQRTR
+466 DVADEEILVQRQRTR

-506 DVKPP
+506 DVKPL

-615 RNAEKLVRE
+615 RNAEKLVSE

>member
-1 MFDAKTLDAWLMHI
+1 MQFPNPFKK
-15 EVLHS
+15 E
-20 KPIDLGLDRMKTM
+20 KPA
-33 VERMGLD
+33 E
-40 FSSRTV
+40 
-46 ITVGGTNG
+46 
-54 KGSTCAMLESIYRA
+54 
-68 AGYTTGMHTSPHLIR
+68 
-83 LNERCVV
+83 
-90 NGREVD
+90 
-96 DERLMDAFRAVE
+96 
-108 KARGDMT
+108 
-115 LSYFEYTALAILRIF
+115 
-130 REDELDVVI
+130 
-139 LEIGLGGRLD
+139 
-149 AINTIDSNAA
+149 
-159 VISTIGI
+159 
-166 DHVAFLG
+166 
-173 NTREAIGLEKAHIYR
+173 
-188 PGCPAVCADAD
+188 
-199 VPATVRNHVE
+199 
-209 QIGAKRL
+209 
-216 FAGEDWTV
+216 
-224 TVKENGTFTFA
+224 
-235 QGATL
+235 
-240 FEDLPEPALAGVN
+240 
-253 QYRNAGGVL
+253 
-262 SVIASLM
+262 
-269 DRVPVTLDDI
+269 
-279 RTGLRQ
+279 
-285 VRLTARFEL
+285 
-294 ITTDPVPTV
+294 
-303 IDVGH
+303 
-308 NPQAAEV
+308 QAAEAPRIEPQLGGEGGEPSPWDV
-315 LLTNVVRSRRPGEH
+315 REDPPAFNVVGEEKPLVEPERAAEPVPESVQ
-329 TIAVCGMLADKD
+329 TPVYSPAAPAASADPVAPAPESAPRGSLFVEPKAPQPAAKIEPRLA
-341 MAGVTHILADAFDE
+341 
-355 WHVASLTGPR
+355 PR
-365 AATAAQLHEAM
+365 AADAAPETRLVIGEIGSAPSPEAPRRP
-376 LTAGVEPGRIHE
+376 APEPE
-388 HADVAQALA
+388 A
-397 AARES
+397 
-402 AVKIAGGAESGAE
+402 
-415 QAVRIVVFGSFVT
+415 
-428 VTAAP
+428 AAP

-532 SSGDVDVTANGAAA
+532 SSGDVDVTDNGAAA

-615 RNAEKLVRE
+615 RNAEKLVKE

>member
-1 MFDAKTLDAWLMHI
+1 MQFPNPFKK
-15 EVLHS
+15 E
-20 KPIDLGLDRMKTM
+20 KPA
-33 VERMGLD
+33 E
-40 FSSRTV
+40 
-46 ITVGGTNG
+46 
-54 KGSTCAMLESIYRA
+54 
-68 AGYTTGMHTSPHLIR
+68 
-83 LNERCVV
+83 
-90 NGREVD
+90 
-96 DERLMDAFRAVE
+96 
-108 KARGDMT
+108 
-115 LSYFEYTALAILRIF
+115 
-130 REDELDVVI
+130 
-139 LEIGLGGRLD
+139 
-149 AINTIDSNAA
+149 
-159 VISTIGI
+159 
-166 DHVAFLG
+166 
-173 NTREAIGLEKAHIYR
+173 
-188 PGCPAVCADAD
+188 
-199 VPATVRNHVE
+199 
-209 QIGAKRL
+209 
-216 FAGEDWTV
+216 
-224 TVKENGTFTFA
+224 
-235 QGATL
+235 
-240 FEDLPEPALAGVN
+240 
-253 QYRNAGGVL
+253 
-262 SVIASLM
+262 
-269 DRVPVTLDDI
+269 
-279 RTGLRQ
+279 
-285 VRLTARFEL
+285 
-294 ITTDPVPTV
+294 
-303 IDVGH
+303 
-308 NPQAAEV
+308 QAAEAPRIEPQLGGEGGEPSPWDV
-315 LLTNVVRSRRPGEH
+315 REDPPAFNVVGEEKPLVEPERAAEPVPESVQAPVYSPAAPAASAAPVAPAPAPESAPRGSLFVEPKAPQPAAK
-329 TIAVCGMLADKD
+329 IEPRLA
-341 MAGVTHILADAFDE
+341 
-355 WHVASLTGPR
+355 PR
-365 AATAAQLHEAM
+365 AADAAPETRLVIGEIGSAPSPEAPRRP
-376 LTAGVEPGRIHE
+376 APEPE
-388 HADVAQALA
+388 A
-397 AARES
+397 
-402 AVKIAGGAESGAE
+402 
-415 QAVRIVVFGSFVT
+415 
-428 VTAAP
+428 AAP

-665 VLDGHTG
+665 VLDGHMG

>member
-1 MFDAKTLDAWLMHI
+1 MQF
-15 EVLHS
+15 
-20 KPIDLGLDRMKTM
+20 
-33 VERMGLD
+33 
-40 FSSRTV
+40 
-46 ITVGGTNG
+46 
-54 KGSTCAMLESIYRA
+54 
-68 AGYTTGMHTSPHLIR
+68 
-83 LNERCVV
+83 
-90 NGREVD
+90 
-96 DERLMDAFRAVE
+96 
-108 KARGDMT
+108 
-115 LSYFEYTALAILRIF
+115 
-130 REDELDVVI
+130 
-139 LEIGLGGRLD
+139 
-149 AINTIDSNAA
+149 
-159 VISTIGI
+159 
-166 DHVAFLG
+166 
-173 NTREAIGLEKAHIYR
+173 
-188 PGCPAVCADAD
+188 
-199 VPATVRNHVE
+199 
-209 QIGAKRL
+209 
-216 FAGEDWTV
+216 
-224 TVKENGTFTFA
+224 
-235 QGATL
+235 
-240 FEDLPEPALAGVN
+240 
-253 QYRNAGGVL
+253 
-262 SVIASLM
+262 
-269 DRVPVTLDDI
+269 
-279 RTGLRQ
+279 
-285 VRLTARFEL
+285 
-294 ITTDPVPTV
+294 
-303 IDVGH
+303 H
-308 NPQAAEV
+308 NPFKKEKPAEQAAEAPRIEPQLGGEGGEPSPWDV
-315 LLTNVVRSRRPGEH
+315 REDPPAFNVVGEEKPLVEPERAAEPVPESIQ
-329 TIAVCGMLADKD
+329 TPVYSPAAPAASADPVAPAPESAPRGSLFVEPKAPQPAAKIEPRLA
-341 MAGVTHILADAFDE
+341 
-355 WHVASLTGPR
+355 PR
-365 AATAAQLHEAM
+365 AADAAPETRLVIGEIGSAPSPEAPRRP
-376 LTAGVEPGRIHE
+376 APEPE
-388 HADVAQALA
+388 A
-397 AARES
+397 
-402 AVKIAGGAESGAE
+402 
-415 QAVRIVVFGSFVT
+415 
-428 VTAAP
+428 AAP
-433 AGDEEPTGK
+433 AGDEAPTGK

>member
-1 MFDAKTLDAWLMHI
+1 MQFPNPFKK
-15 EVLHS
+15 E
-20 KPIDLGLDRMKTM
+20 KPA
-33 VERMGLD
+33 E
-40 FSSRTV
+40 
-46 ITVGGTNG
+46 
-54 KGSTCAMLESIYRA
+54 
-68 AGYTTGMHTSPHLIR
+68 
-83 LNERCVV
+83 
-90 NGREVD
+90 
-96 DERLMDAFRAVE
+96 
-108 KARGDMT
+108 
-115 LSYFEYTALAILRIF
+115 
-130 REDELDVVI
+130 
-139 LEIGLGGRLD
+139 
-149 AINTIDSNAA
+149 
-159 VISTIGI
+159 
-166 DHVAFLG
+166 
-173 NTREAIGLEKAHIYR
+173 
-188 PGCPAVCADAD
+188 
-199 VPATVRNHVE
+199 
-209 QIGAKRL
+209 
-216 FAGEDWTV
+216 
-224 TVKENGTFTFA
+224 
-235 QGATL
+235 
-240 FEDLPEPALAGVN
+240 
-253 QYRNAGGVL
+253 
-262 SVIASLM
+262 
-269 DRVPVTLDDI
+269 
-279 RTGLRQ
+279 
-285 VRLTARFEL
+285 
-294 ITTDPVPTV
+294 
-303 IDVGH
+303 
-308 NPQAAEV
+308 QAAEAPRIEPQLGGEGGEPSPWDV
-315 LLTNVVRSRRPGEH
+315 REDPPAFNVVGEEKPLVEPERAAEPVPESVQ
-329 TIAVCGMLADKD
+329 TPVYSPAAPAASADPVAPAPESAPRGSLFVEPKAPQPAAKIEPRLA
-341 MAGVTHILADAFDE
+341 
-355 WHVASLTGPR
+355 PR
-365 AATAAQLHEAM
+365 AADAAPETRLVIGEIGSAPSPEAPRRP
-376 LTAGVEPGRIHE
+376 APEPE
-388 HADVAQALA
+388 A
-397 AARES
+397 
-402 AVKIAGGAESGAE
+402 
-415 QAVRIVVFGSFVT
+415 
-428 VTAAP
+428 AAP

-532 SSGDVDVTANGAAA
+532 SSGDVDVTDNGAAA

>member
-1 MFDAKTLDAWLMHI
+1 MQFPNPFKK
-15 EVLHS
+15 E
-20 KPIDLGLDRMKTM
+20 KPA
-33 VERMGLD
+33 E
-40 FSSRTV
+40 
-46 ITVGGTNG
+46 
-54 KGSTCAMLESIYRA
+54 
-68 AGYTTGMHTSPHLIR
+68 
-83 LNERCVV
+83 
-90 NGREVD
+90 
-96 DERLMDAFRAVE
+96 
-108 KARGDMT
+108 
-115 LSYFEYTALAILRIF
+115 
-130 REDELDVVI
+130 
-139 LEIGLGGRLD
+139 
-149 AINTIDSNAA
+149 
-159 VISTIGI
+159 
-166 DHVAFLG
+166 
-173 NTREAIGLEKAHIYR
+173 
-188 PGCPAVCADAD
+188 
-199 VPATVRNHVE
+199 
-209 QIGAKRL
+209 
-216 FAGEDWTV
+216 
-224 TVKENGTFTFA
+224 
-235 QGATL
+235 
-240 FEDLPEPALAGVN
+240 
-253 QYRNAGGVL
+253 
-262 SVIASLM
+262 
-269 DRVPVTLDDI
+269 
-279 RTGLRQ
+279 
-285 VRLTARFEL
+285 
-294 ITTDPVPTV
+294 
-303 IDVGH
+303 
-308 NPQAAEV
+308 QAAEAPRIEPQLGGEGGEPSPWDV
-315 LLTNVVRSRRPGEH
+315 REDPPAFNVVGEEKPLVEPERAAEPVPESVQ
-329 TIAVCGMLADKD
+329 TPVYSPAAPAASADPVAPAPESAPRGSLFVEPKAPQPAAKIEPRLA
-341 MAGVTHILADAFDE
+341 
-355 WHVASLTGPR
+355 PR
-365 AATAAQLHEAM
+365 AADAAPETRLVIGEIGSAPSPEAPRRP
-376 LTAGVEPGRIHE
+376 APEPE
-388 HADVAQALA
+388 A
-397 AARES
+397 
-402 AVKIAGGAESGAE
+402 
-415 QAVRIVVFGSFVT
+415 
-428 VTAAP
+428 AAP

-442 KRLRMPAFGFMKRKA
+442 KRLRMPVFGFMKRKA

-500 LLDREQ
+500 LLDSEQ

>member
-1 MFDAKTLDAWLMHI
+1 MQFPNPFKK
-15 EVLHS
+15 E
-20 KPIDLGLDRMKTM
+20 KPA
-33 VERMGLD
+33 E
-40 FSSRTV
+40 
-46 ITVGGTNG
+46 
-54 KGSTCAMLESIYRA
+54 
-68 AGYTTGMHTSPHLIR
+68 
-83 LNERCVV
+83 
-90 NGREVD
+90 
-96 DERLMDAFRAVE
+96 
-108 KARGDMT
+108 
-115 LSYFEYTALAILRIF
+115 
-130 REDELDVVI
+130 
-139 LEIGLGGRLD
+139 
-149 AINTIDSNAA
+149 
-159 VISTIGI
+159 
-166 DHVAFLG
+166 
-173 NTREAIGLEKAHIYR
+173 
-188 PGCPAVCADAD
+188 
-199 VPATVRNHVE
+199 
-209 QIGAKRL
+209 
-216 FAGEDWTV
+216 
-224 TVKENGTFTFA
+224 
-235 QGATL
+235 
-240 FEDLPEPALAGVN
+240 
-253 QYRNAGGVL
+253 
-262 SVIASLM
+262 
-269 DRVPVTLDDI
+269 
-279 RTGLRQ
+279 
-285 VRLTARFEL
+285 
-294 ITTDPVPTV
+294 
-303 IDVGH
+303 
-308 NPQAAEV
+308 QAAEAPRIEPQLGGEGGEPSPWDV
-315 LLTNVVRSRRPGEH
+315 REDPPAFNVVGEEKPLVEPERAAEPVPESVQ
-329 TIAVCGMLADKD
+329 TPVYSPAAPAASADPVAPAPESALRGSLFVEPKAPQPAAKIEPRLA
-341 MAGVTHILADAFDE
+341 
-355 WHVASLTGPR
+355 PR
-365 AATAAQLHEAM
+365 AADAAPETRLVIGEIGSAPSPEAPRRP
-376 LTAGVEPGRIHE
+376 APEPE
-388 HADVAQALA
+388 A
-397 AARES
+397 
-402 AVKIAGGAESGAE
+402 
-415 QAVRIVVFGSFVT
+415 
-428 VTAAP
+428 AAP

-532 SSGDVDVTANGAAA
+532 SSGDVDVTDNGAAA

-594 KKSSATDGKGFYVQV
+594 KKSFATDGKGFYVQV

>member
-1 MFDAKTLDAWLMHI
+1 MQFPNPFKK
-15 EVLHS
+15 E
-20 KPIDLGLDRMKTM
+20 KPA
-33 VERMGLD
+33 E
-40 FSSRTV
+40 
-46 ITVGGTNG
+46 
-54 KGSTCAMLESIYRA
+54 
-68 AGYTTGMHTSPHLIR
+68 
-83 LNERCVV
+83 
-90 NGREVD
+90 
-96 DERLMDAFRAVE
+96 
-108 KARGDMT
+108 
-115 LSYFEYTALAILRIF
+115 
-130 REDELDVVI
+130 
-139 LEIGLGGRLD
+139 
-149 AINTIDSNAA
+149 
-159 VISTIGI
+159 
-166 DHVAFLG
+166 
-173 NTREAIGLEKAHIYR
+173 
-188 PGCPAVCADAD
+188 
-199 VPATVRNHVE
+199 
-209 QIGAKRL
+209 
-216 FAGEDWTV
+216 
-224 TVKENGTFTFA
+224 
-235 QGATL
+235 
-240 FEDLPEPALAGVN
+240 
-253 QYRNAGGVL
+253 
-262 SVIASLM
+262 
-269 DRVPVTLDDI
+269 
-279 RTGLRQ
+279 
-285 VRLTARFEL
+285 
-294 ITTDPVPTV
+294 
-303 IDVGH
+303 
-308 NPQAAEV
+308 QAAEAPRIEPQLGGEGGEPSPWDV
-315 LLTNVVRSRRPGEH
+315 REDPPAFNVVGEEKPLVEPERAAEPVPESVQAPVYSPAAPAASAAPVAPAPAPESAPRGSLFVEPKAPQPAAK
-329 TIAVCGMLADKD
+329 IEPRLA
-341 MAGVTHILADAFDE
+341 
-355 WHVASLTGPR
+355 PR
-365 AATAAQLHEAM
+365 AADAAPEPRLVIGEIGSAPSPEAPRRP
-376 LTAGVEPGRIHE
+376 APEPE
-388 HADVAQALA
+388 A
-397 AARES
+397 
-402 AVKIAGGAESGAE
+402 
-415 QAVRIVVFGSFVT
+415 
-428 VTAAP
+428 AAP

-493 VIVVSPL
+493 VIVVLPL

>member
-1 MFDAKTLDAWLMHI
+1 MQFPNPFKK
-15 EVLHS
+15 E
-20 KPIDLGLDRMKTM
+20 KPA
-33 VERMGLD
+33 E
-40 FSSRTV
+40 
-46 ITVGGTNG
+46 
-54 KGSTCAMLESIYRA
+54 
-68 AGYTTGMHTSPHLIR
+68 
-83 LNERCVV
+83 
-90 NGREVD
+90 
-96 DERLMDAFRAVE
+96 
-108 KARGDMT
+108 
-115 LSYFEYTALAILRIF
+115 
-130 REDELDVVI
+130 
-139 LEIGLGGRLD
+139 
-149 AINTIDSNAA
+149 
-159 VISTIGI
+159 
-166 DHVAFLG
+166 
-173 NTREAIGLEKAHIYR
+173 
-188 PGCPAVCADAD
+188 
-199 VPATVRNHVE
+199 
-209 QIGAKRL
+209 
-216 FAGEDWTV
+216 
-224 TVKENGTFTFA
+224 
-235 QGATL
+235 
-240 FEDLPEPALAGVN
+240 
-253 QYRNAGGVL
+253 
-262 SVIASLM
+262 
-269 DRVPVTLDDI
+269 
-279 RTGLRQ
+279 
-285 VRLTARFEL
+285 
-294 ITTDPVPTV
+294 
-303 IDVGH
+303 
-308 NPQAAEV
+308 QAAEAPRIEPQLGGEGGEPSPWDV
-315 LLTNVVRSRRPGEH
+315 REDPPAFNVVGEEKPLVEPERAAEPVPESVQ
-329 TIAVCGMLADKD
+329 TPVYSPAAPAASAAPVAPAPESAPRGSLFVEPKAPQPAAKIEPRLA
-341 MAGVTHILADAFDE
+341 
-355 WHVASLTGPR
+355 PR
-365 AATAAQLHEAM
+365 AADAAPETRLVIGEIGSAPSPEAPRRP
-376 LTAGVEPGRIHE
+376 APEPE
-388 HADVAQALA
+388 A
-397 AARES
+397 
-402 AVKIAGGAESGAE
+402 
-415 QAVRIVVFGSFVT
+415 
-428 VTAAP
+428 AAP

-466 DVPDEEILVQRQRTR
+466 DVPDEEIFVQRQRTR

>member
-1 MFDAKTLDAWLMHI
+1 MQFPNPFKK
-15 EVLHS
+15 E
-20 KPIDLGLDRMKTM
+20 KPA
-33 VERMGLD
+33 E
-40 FSSRTV
+40 
-46 ITVGGTNG
+46 
-54 KGSTCAMLESIYRA
+54 
-68 AGYTTGMHTSPHLIR
+68 
-83 LNERCVV
+83 
-90 NGREVD
+90 
-96 DERLMDAFRAVE
+96 
-108 KARGDMT
+108 
-115 LSYFEYTALAILRIF
+115 
-130 REDELDVVI
+130 
-139 LEIGLGGRLD
+139 
-149 AINTIDSNAA
+149 
-159 VISTIGI
+159 
-166 DHVAFLG
+166 
-173 NTREAIGLEKAHIYR
+173 
-188 PGCPAVCADAD
+188 
-199 VPATVRNHVE
+199 
-209 QIGAKRL
+209 
-216 FAGEDWTV
+216 
-224 TVKENGTFTFA
+224 
-235 QGATL
+235 
-240 FEDLPEPALAGVN
+240 
-253 QYRNAGGVL
+253 
-262 SVIASLM
+262 
-269 DRVPVTLDDI
+269 
-279 RTGLRQ
+279 
-285 VRLTARFEL
+285 
-294 ITTDPVPTV
+294 
-303 IDVGH
+303 
-308 NPQAAEV
+308 QAAEAPRIEPQLGGEGGEPSPWDV
-315 LLTNVVRSRRPGEH
+315 REDPPAFNVVGEEKPLVEPERAAEPVPESVQ
-329 TIAVCGMLADKD
+329 TPVYSPAAPAASADPVAPAPESAPRGSLFVEPKAPQPAAKIEPRLA
-341 MAGVTHILADAFDE
+341 
-355 WHVASLTGPR
+355 PR
-365 AATAAQLHEAM
+365 AADAAPETRLVIGEIGSAPSPEAPRRP
-376 LTAGVEPGRIHE
+376 APEPE
-388 HADVAQALA
+388 A
-397 AARES
+397 
-402 AVKIAGGAESGAE
+402 
-415 QAVRIVVFGSFVT
+415 
-428 VTAAP
+428 AAP

-466 DVPDEEILVQRQRTR
+466 DVADEEILVQRQRTR

-519 PETARTTLNALPG
+519 PETVRTTLNALPG

-615 RNAEKLVRE
+615 RNAEKLVSE

>member
-1 MFDAKTLDAWLMHI
+1 MQFPNPFKK
-15 EVLHS
+15 E
-20 KPIDLGLDRMKTM
+20 KPA
-33 VERMGLD
+33 E
-40 FSSRTV
+40 
-46 ITVGGTNG
+46 
-54 KGSTCAMLESIYRA
+54 
-68 AGYTTGMHTSPHLIR
+68 
-83 LNERCVV
+83 
-90 NGREVD
+90 
-96 DERLMDAFRAVE
+96 
-108 KARGDMT
+108 
-115 LSYFEYTALAILRIF
+115 
-130 REDELDVVI
+130 
-139 LEIGLGGRLD
+139 
-149 AINTIDSNAA
+149 
-159 VISTIGI
+159 
-166 DHVAFLG
+166 
-173 NTREAIGLEKAHIYR
+173 
-188 PGCPAVCADAD
+188 
-199 VPATVRNHVE
+199 
-209 QIGAKRL
+209 
-216 FAGEDWTV
+216 
-224 TVKENGTFTFA
+224 
-235 QGATL
+235 
-240 FEDLPEPALAGVN
+240 
-253 QYRNAGGVL
+253 
-262 SVIASLM
+262 
-269 DRVPVTLDDI
+269 
-279 RTGLRQ
+279 
-285 VRLTARFEL
+285 
-294 ITTDPVPTV
+294 
-303 IDVGH
+303 
-308 NPQAAEV
+308 QAAEAPRIEPQLGGEGGESSPWDV
-315 LLTNVVRSRRPGEH
+315 REDPPAFNVVGEEKPLVEPERAAEPVPESVQ
-329 TIAVCGMLADKD
+329 TPVYSSAAPAASADPVAPAPESAPRGSLFVEPKAPQPAAKIEPRLA
-341 MAGVTHILADAFDE
+341 
-355 WHVASLTGPR
+355 PR
-365 AATAAQLHEAM
+365 AADAAPETRLVIGEIGSAPSPEAPRRP
-376 LTAGVEPGRIHE
+376 APEPE
-388 HADVAQALA
+388 A
-397 AARES
+397 
-402 AVKIAGGAESGAE
+402 
-415 QAVRIVVFGSFVT
+415 
-428 VTAAP
+428 AAP

>member
-1 MFDAKTLDAWLMHI
+1 MQFPNPFKK
-15 EVLHS
+15 E
-20 KPIDLGLDRMKTM
+20 KPA
-33 VERMGLD
+33 E
-40 FSSRTV
+40 
-46 ITVGGTNG
+46 
-54 KGSTCAMLESIYRA
+54 
-68 AGYTTGMHTSPHLIR
+68 
-83 LNERCVV
+83 
-90 NGREVD
+90 
-96 DERLMDAFRAVE
+96 
-108 KARGDMT
+108 
-115 LSYFEYTALAILRIF
+115 
-130 REDELDVVI
+130 
-139 LEIGLGGRLD
+139 
-149 AINTIDSNAA
+149 
-159 VISTIGI
+159 
-166 DHVAFLG
+166 
-173 NTREAIGLEKAHIYR
+173 
-188 PGCPAVCADAD
+188 
-199 VPATVRNHVE
+199 
-209 QIGAKRL
+209 
-216 FAGEDWTV
+216 
-224 TVKENGTFTFA
+224 
-235 QGATL
+235 
-240 FEDLPEPALAGVN
+240 
-253 QYRNAGGVL
+253 
-262 SVIASLM
+262 
-269 DRVPVTLDDI
+269 
-279 RTGLRQ
+279 
-285 VRLTARFEL
+285 
-294 ITTDPVPTV
+294 
-303 IDVGH
+303 
-308 NPQAAEV
+308 QAAEAPRIEPQLGGEGGEPSPWDV
-315 LLTNVVRSRRPGEH
+315 REDPPAFNVVGEEKPLVEPERAAEPVPESVQ
-329 TIAVCGMLADKD
+329 TPVYSPAAPAASADPVAPAPESAPRGSLFVEPKAPQPAAKIKPRLA
-341 MAGVTHILADAFDE
+341 
-355 WHVASLTGPR
+355 PR
-365 AATAAQLHEAM
+365 AADAAPETRLVIGEIGSAPSPEAPRRP
-376 LTAGVEPGRIHE
+376 APEPE
-388 HADVAQALA
+388 A
-397 AARES
+397 
-402 AVKIAGGAESGAE
+402 
-415 QAVRIVVFGSFVT
+415 
-428 VTAAP
+428 AAP

>member
-1 MFDAKTLDAWLMHI
+1 MQFPNPFKK
-15 EVLHS
+15 E
-20 KPIDLGLDRMKTM
+20 KPA
-33 VERMGLD
+33 E
-40 FSSRTV
+40 
-46 ITVGGTNG
+46 
-54 KGSTCAMLESIYRA
+54 
-68 AGYTTGMHTSPHLIR
+68 
-83 LNERCVV
+83 
-90 NGREVD
+90 
-96 DERLMDAFRAVE
+96 
-108 KARGDMT
+108 
-115 LSYFEYTALAILRIF
+115 
-130 REDELDVVI
+130 
-139 LEIGLGGRLD
+139 
-149 AINTIDSNAA
+149 
-159 VISTIGI
+159 
-166 DHVAFLG
+166 
-173 NTREAIGLEKAHIYR
+173 
-188 PGCPAVCADAD
+188 
-199 VPATVRNHVE
+199 
-209 QIGAKRL
+209 
-216 FAGEDWTV
+216 
-224 TVKENGTFTFA
+224 
-235 QGATL
+235 
-240 FEDLPEPALAGVN
+240 
-253 QYRNAGGVL
+253 
-262 SVIASLM
+262 
-269 DRVPVTLDDI
+269 
-279 RTGLRQ
+279 
-285 VRLTARFEL
+285 
-294 ITTDPVPTV
+294 
-303 IDVGH
+303 
-308 NPQAAEV
+308 QAAEAPRIEPQLGGEGGEPSPWDV
-315 LLTNVVRSRRPGEH
+315 REDPPAFNVVGEEKPLVEPERAAEPVPESVQ
-329 TIAVCGMLADKD
+329 TPVYSPAAPAASADPVAPAPESAPRGSLFVEPKAPQPAAKIEPRLA
-341 MAGVTHILADAFDE
+341 
-355 WHVASLTGPR
+355 PR
-365 AATAAQLHEAM
+365 AADAAPETRLVIGEIGSAPSPEAPRRP
-376 LTAGVEPGRIHE
+376 APEPE
-388 HADVAQALA
+388 A
-397 AARES
+397 
-402 AVKIAGGAESGAE
+402 
-415 QAVRIVVFGSFVT
+415 
-428 VTAAP
+428 AAP

-665 VLDGHTG
+665 VLDGHPG

>member
-1 MFDAKTLDAWLMHI
+1 MQFPNPFKK
-15 EVLHS
+15 E
-20 KPIDLGLDRMKTM
+20 KPA
-33 VERMGLD
+33 E
-40 FSSRTV
+40 
-46 ITVGGTNG
+46 
-54 KGSTCAMLESIYRA
+54 
-68 AGYTTGMHTSPHLIR
+68 
-83 LNERCVV
+83 
-90 NGREVD
+90 
-96 DERLMDAFRAVE
+96 
-108 KARGDMT
+108 
-115 LSYFEYTALAILRIF
+115 
-130 REDELDVVI
+130 
-139 LEIGLGGRLD
+139 
-149 AINTIDSNAA
+149 
-159 VISTIGI
+159 
-166 DHVAFLG
+166 
-173 NTREAIGLEKAHIYR
+173 
-188 PGCPAVCADAD
+188 
-199 VPATVRNHVE
+199 
-209 QIGAKRL
+209 
-216 FAGEDWTV
+216 
-224 TVKENGTFTFA
+224 
-235 QGATL
+235 
-240 FEDLPEPALAGVN
+240 
-253 QYRNAGGVL
+253 
-262 SVIASLM
+262 
-269 DRVPVTLDDI
+269 
-279 RTGLRQ
+279 
-285 VRLTARFEL
+285 
-294 ITTDPVPTV
+294 
-303 IDVGH
+303 
-308 NPQAAEV
+308 QAAEAPRIEPQLGGEGGEPSPWDV
-315 LLTNVVRSRRPGEH
+315 REDPPAFNVVGEEKPLVEPERAAEPVPESVQ
-329 TIAVCGMLADKD
+329 TPVYSPAAPAASADPVAPAPESAPRGSLFVEPKAPQPAAKIEPRLA
-341 MAGVTHILADAFDE
+341 
-355 WHVASLTGPR
+355 PR
-365 AATAAQLHEAM
+365 AADAAPETRLVIGEIGSAPSPEAPRRP
-376 LTAGVEPGRIHE
+376 APEPE
-388 HADVAQALA
+388 A
-397 AARES
+397 
-402 AVKIAGGAESGAE
+402 
-415 QAVRIVVFGSFVT
+415 
-428 VTAAP
+428 AAP

-442 KRLRMPAFGFMKRKA
+442 KRLRMPAFGFMKRKV

-571 EAAKPAPAPAA
+571 EAAKSAPAPAA

>member
-1 MFDAKTLDAWLMHI
+1 MQFPNPFKK
-15 EVLHS
+15 E
-20 KPIDLGLDRMKTM
+20 KPA
-33 VERMGLD
+33 E
-40 FSSRTV
+40 
-46 ITVGGTNG
+46 
-54 KGSTCAMLESIYRA
+54 
-68 AGYTTGMHTSPHLIR
+68 
-83 LNERCVV
+83 
-90 NGREVD
+90 
-96 DERLMDAFRAVE
+96 
-108 KARGDMT
+108 
-115 LSYFEYTALAILRIF
+115 
-130 REDELDVVI
+130 
-139 LEIGLGGRLD
+139 
-149 AINTIDSNAA
+149 
-159 VISTIGI
+159 
-166 DHVAFLG
+166 
-173 NTREAIGLEKAHIYR
+173 
-188 PGCPAVCADAD
+188 
-199 VPATVRNHVE
+199 
-209 QIGAKRL
+209 
-216 FAGEDWTV
+216 
-224 TVKENGTFTFA
+224 
-235 QGATL
+235 
-240 FEDLPEPALAGVN
+240 
-253 QYRNAGGVL
+253 
-262 SVIASLM
+262 
-269 DRVPVTLDDI
+269 
-279 RTGLRQ
+279 
-285 VRLTARFEL
+285 
-294 ITTDPVPTV
+294 
-303 IDVGH
+303 
-308 NPQAAEV
+308 QAAEAPRIEPQLGGEGGEPSPWDV
-315 LLTNVVRSRRPGEH
+315 REDPPAFNVVGEEKPLVEPERAAEPVPESVQ
-329 TIAVCGMLADKD
+329 TPVYSPAAPAASADPVAPAPESAPRGSLFVEPKAPQPAAKIEPRLA
-341 MAGVTHILADAFDE
+341 
-355 WHVASLTGPR
+355 PR
-365 AATAAQLHEAM
+365 AADAAPETRLVIGEIGSAPSPEAPRRP
-376 LTAGVEPGRIHE
+376 APEPE
-388 HADVAQALA
+388 A
-397 AARES
+397 
-402 AVKIAGGAESGAE
+402 
-415 QAVRIVVFGSFVT
+415 
-428 VTAAP
+428 AAP

-594 KKSSATDGKGFYVQV
+594 KKSPAADGKGFYVQV

-615 RNAEKLVRE
+615 RNAEKLVKE